1 MLYQRVAPSPVLL
14 VSCSGLEAVVTGVG
28 SRVLRDRMCLR
39 VGEVCGQ
46 VDADASVREI
56 VALAYTTGVADM
68 SDALAVACDPG
79 DLEETDSF
87 GGWVSGYRE
96 GLRAAGR
103 AARSCRDMAVMLRH
117 PSSGGWSR

>member
-1 MLYQRVAPSPVLL
+1 MLYQRVASSPL
-14 VSCSGLEAVVTGVG
+14 VSCSGLEAVVTGDVG

-79 DLEETDSF
+79 DIEETDGSL
-87 GGWVSGYRE
+87 GGWSSGYRE